1 MNRLQSIYNVID
13 KTLLLVVFLLG
24 IFSITIIGST
34 EYDGTFHITRDI
46 IVQGGCYILGFILIF
61 FLLRINYQSFL
72 GLEKFMYIGA
82 IGLLLLVYVPGLG
95 IEQFSSRAWINLGF
109 TTVQP
114 SEFVKLL
121 YIIIMASYFESH
133 KDSLHSF
140 RGLIK
145 SAIVA
150 APIIVIVLKED
161 LGSAL
166 VFAAIWLAMIFFA
179 GIDYKVL
186 LKFFLLVAA
195 AIPVAYR
202 FLADYQKERIEA
214 FLHPDNLG
222 LAGNYQ
228 VWESKIAIG
237 SGGFFG
243 KGLFNGSQKEL
254 DFIPVSKSDFIF
266 SVVCEELGFIGGL
279 ILIALFAV
287 LLYRLTKVLRE
298 TNTMFGALIVVG
310 IIGMFIFQIFE
321 NIAMTMGIM
330 PVTGITLPFMS
341 LGGSSILSNM
351 IAIAMVVNIGYHSSN
366 INFKQSSSILYSNN
380 KL

>member
-1 MNRLQSIYNVID
+1 MERLQSIYNSID
-13 KTLLLVVFLLG
+13 KKLFLTLFALA
-24 IFSITIIGST
+24 IISITMIGST
-34 EYDGTFHITRDI
+34 EYDGAFHVTRDI
-46 IVQGGCYILGFILIF
+46 VVQGGSYVLGFFLIV
-61 FLLRINYQSFL
+61 FLLRINYTSFL
-72 GLEKFMYIGA
+72 GLEKYLYIA
-82 IGLLLLVYVPGLG
+82 SIALLASVYIPGLG
-95 IEQFSSRAWINLGF
+95 IEQFGSRAWINLGF
-109 TTVQP
+109 TTLQP

-121 YIIIMASYFESH
+121 YILIMASYFSRH
-133 KDSLHSF
+133 ADTLNTF

-166 VFAAIWLAMIFFA
+166 VFAVIWLAMLFFA
-179 GIDYKVL
+179 GVDYKVFF
-186 LKFFLLVAA
+186 KFLLLVVV
-195 AIPVAYR
+195 AIPIAYQ

-243 KGLFNGSQKEL
+243 KGLFHGSQKEL
-254 DFIPVSKSDFIF
+254 DFIPVAKSDFIF
-266 SVVCEELGFIGGL
+266 SVICEELGFIGGL
-279 ILIALFAV
+279 IVIALFAFM
-287 LLYRLTKVLRE
+287 LFRLTKVITY
-298 TNTMFGALIVVG
+298 TNTLFGALIVVG
-310 IIGMFIFQIFE
+310 VIGMFLFQAFE

-351 IAIAMVVNIGYHSSN
+351 LSIAMVVNVSFYSSK
-366 INFKQSSSILYSNN
+366 INFKQSSSLLY
-380 KL
+380 K